1 MAIAPSLFDTPASA
15 PLSAASGWI
24 TGTVLG
30 SLAIS
35 LCVIAVAFV
44 GLMLMSGRLPIRDA
58 VRVVIG
64 CFVLLG
70 APVIAVGLRGVA
82 DEAAVTTVPQ
92 SKPSLIMP
100 PEAAPRA
107 PSTYDPYA
115 GASLRTE

>member
-1 MAIAPSLFDTPASA
+1 
-15 PLSAASGWI
+15 
-24 TGTVLG
+24 
-30 SLAIS
+30 
-35 LCVIAVAFV
+35 
-44 GLMLMSGRLPIRDA
+44 
-58 VRVVIG
+58 
-64 CFVLLG
+64 VLLG